1 MFRILDTKPIDTDKA
16 LVTAACEAGDTKPT
30 GGFVTGSACIELDPS
45 NNAVKAYFYSE
56 SDESWMEVSE

>member
-30 GGFVTGSACIELDPS
+30 GGFATGSACIELDATG
-45 NNAVKAYFYSE
+45 NAVTVYLYSE
-56 SDESWMEVSE
+56 SSESWTEVQ